1 MKIFKPVYAG
11 LPRPYDEGNMQESPT
26 KDKREITIIEPD
38 VLKEIV
44 DTTTTANT
52 IYSCRAACDSHVD
65 AAVWQI
71 QRTVTVAGV
80 STTEWADGD
89 GKFDNIASNRAT
101 LTYK

>member
-1 MKIFKPVYAG
+1 MNKIFKPVYSG

-26 KDKREITIIEPD
+26 KDKRDLVIIEPD
-38 VLKEIV
+38 VLKEVIDAATV
-44 DTTTTANT
+44 GT
-52 IYSCRAACDSHVD
+52 IYSCRAACGSHVD
-65 AAVWQI
+65 AAVWQVS
-71 QRTVTVAGV
+71 RTVTLAGV